1 MNLSLAA
8 TQFYK
13 NGLPL
18 THYYNAKATFT
29 PMSKNVLKGK
39 V

>member
-1 MNLSLAA
+1 MSLSLVA
-8 TQFYK
+8 TQFNK

-18 THYYNAKATFT
+18 THYYNAKTIFT